1 MTKQNADL
9 LIQDAAQLL
18 TFAGGVGPR
27 KGKEMGNPVVIENG
41 AVAVR
46 DGKIVAVGTTSDV
59 INSVSLLSAAQVIS
73 ARGKV
78 VMPCF
83 VDPHTHLVYGG
94 TREGE
99 FIQRLEG
106 AEYLEILAAGGGI
119 LNTVRSTREASESEL
134 LQKGQKLLQH
144 FLRAG
149 VGTVEAKSGYGLDT
163 ETELKQLRVAH
174 KLDELHAVD
183 VVHTFLGAHA
193 FPPAYN
199 NNRDAYV
206 ELVIEEMLPRVAA
219 EKLAEFCDVFC
230 EKTVFTVEQSR
241 RILEAGKRHGLK
253 PKLHA
258 DEIIP
263 FGGAELAAEVGAISA
278 DHLLQASDQGI
289 ADLARAGVVA
299 VLLPGTAFFLMK
311 NKYAPARKMIEAG
324 VAIALST
331 DSNPGSS
338 PTQAMN
344 LILSL
349 ACLGMKMKPAE
360 ALTAA
365 TINAAYAVD
374 RGHLVGSL
382 EVGKQAD
389 ILIMDAPN
397 YHYIP
402 YHYGINLVETVVK
415 KGKIVVS
422 N

>member
-1 MTKQNADL
+1 MTLQADL
-9 LIQDAAQLL
+9 LITDAAQLL
-18 TFAGGVGPR
+18 TFAGPDRPR
-27 KGKEMGNPVVIENG
+27 AGREMACIPLVEEG
-41 AVAVR
+41 AVAACN
-46 DGKIVAVGTTSDV
+46 GKIVAVGKTNDV
-59 INSVSLLSAAQVIS
+59 VRSIKLVPGAQVAS

-94 TREGE
+94 SREGE
-99 FIQRLEG
+99 FLQRLEG
-106 AEYLEILAAGGGI
+106 ADYMDILAAGGGI
-119 LNTVRSTREASESEL
+119 LSTVRATRQATEAEL
-134 LQKGQKLLQH
+134 TKNGLKLLDH

-174 KLDELHAVD
+174 AIDREHPVE

-193 FPPAYN
+193 FPPEFSEQ
-199 NNRDAYV
+199 RQAYV
-206 ELVIEEMLPRVAA
+206 DLLVREMIPRVAS

-230 EKTVFTVEQSR
+230 EENIFTLEQTR
-241 RILEAGKRHGLK
+241 RILKAGKQHGLR

-258 DEIIP
+258 DEMTAY
-263 FGGAELAAEVGAISA
+263 GGAELAAEMGAVTA
-278 DHLLQASDQGI
+278 DHLLQVSDTGI
-289 ADLARAGVVA
+289 EKMARMGVIA

-311 NKYAPARKMIEAG
+311 NRYAPARRMLDAG
-324 VAIALST
+324 VPVALST

-338 PTQAMN
+338 PTQAMS
-344 LILSL
+344 LILTL

-365 TINAAYAVD
+365 TINAAYAID
-374 RGHLVGSL
+374 RGHVTGSL
-382 EVGKQAD
+382 EPGKQAD

-402 YHYGINLVETVVK
+402 YHYGVNLVETVFKRGK
-415 KGKIVVS
+415 KVVG
-422 N
+422 

>member
-1 MTKQNADL
+1 MINQNADL

-18 TFAGGVGPR
+18 TFGGGAGPR
-27 KGKEMGNPVVIENG
+27 TGKEMGDPVVIEGG
-41 AVAVR
+41 AVAAR
-46 DGKIVAVGTTSDV
+46 DGKIVAVGKTADV
-59 INSVSLLSAAQVIS
+59 INNVSLLPEAKIIS

-119 LNTVRSTREASESEL
+119 LSTVRSTREASENDL
-134 LQKGQKLLQH
+134 LKKGEKLLDH

-149 VGTVEAKSGYGLDT
+149 VGTVESKSGYGLDT

-174 KLDELHAVD
+174 TLDSLHAID

-193 FPPAYN
+193 FPTEYN
-199 NNRDAYV
+199 DNRDAYV
-206 ELVIEEMLPRVAA
+206 ELVIDEMLPRVSA

-230 EKTVFTVEQSR
+230 EKSVFTVGQSR
-241 RILEAGKRHGLK
+241 RILEAAKRHGLK

-263 FGGAELAAEVGAISA
+263 FGGAELAAEVGAVSA
-278 DHLLQASDQGI
+278 DHLLQASDKGI
-289 ADLARAGVVA
+289 ADMARTGVVA

-324 VAIALST
+324 VPVALST

-349 ACLGMKMKPAE
+349 ACLGMKLKPAE

-397 YHYIP
+397 YNYIP
-402 YHYGINLVETVVK
+402 YHYGINLVETVFK
-415 KGKIVVS
+415 KGKVVVA

>member
-1 MTKQNADL
+1 MMKQSADL

-18 TFAGGVGPR
+18 TFAGGTGSR
-27 KGKEMGNPVVIENG
+27 KGKQMGDPVVIEDG

-46 DGKIVAVGTTSDV
+46 DGKIVAVGKTGDV
-59 INSVSLLSAAQVIS
+59 INSVTLLPEAQVTS

-99 FIQRLEG
+99 FIQRLDG

-119 LNTVRSTREASESEL
+119 LSTVRSTRAASVSEL
-134 LQKGQKLLQH
+134 VKKGQKLLDH

-149 VGTVEAKSGYGLDT
+149 VGTVESKSGYGLDT

-174 KLDELHAVD
+174 TLDDLHAVD

-193 FPPAYN
+193 FPPEYN
-199 NNRDAYV
+199 DNRDGYV
-206 ELVIEEMLPRVAA
+206 DLIVEDMLPRVAS

-230 EKTVFTVEQSR
+230 EKSVFTVEQSR
-241 RILEAGKRHGLK
+241 RVLEAGKRHGLK

-263 FGGAELAAEVGAISA
+263 FGGAELAAEVGAVSA

-289 ADLARAGVVA
+289 ADMARAGVVA

-311 NKYAPARKMIEAG
+311 DKYASARKMIEAG
-324 VAIALST
+324 VPVALST

-397 YHYIP
+397 YNYIP
-402 YHYGINLVETVVK
+402 YHYGINLVETVFK

>member
-1 MTKQNADL
+1 MKQSADL

-18 TFAGGVGPR
+18 TFAGGTGSR
-27 KGKEMGNPVVIENG
+27 KGKQMGDPVVIEDG

-46 DGKIVAVGTTSDV
+46 DGKIVAVGKTGDV
-59 INSVSLLSAAQVIS
+59 INSVTLLPEAQVTS

-99 FIQRLEG
+99 FIQRLDG

-119 LNTVRSTREASESEL
+119 LSTVRSTRAASVSEL
-134 LQKGQKLLQH
+134 VKKGQKLLDH

-149 VGTVEAKSGYGLDT
+149 VGTVESKSGYGLDT

-174 KLDELHAVD
+174 TLDDLHAVD

-193 FPPAYN
+193 FPPEYN
-199 NNRDAYV
+199 DNRDGYV
-206 ELVIEEMLPRVAA
+206 DLIVEDMLPRVAS

-230 EKTVFTVEQSR
+230 EKSVFTVEQSR
-241 RILEAGKRHGLK
+241 RVLEAGKRHGLK

-263 FGGAELAAEVGAISA
+263 FGGAELAAEVGAVSA

-289 ADLARAGVVA
+289 ADMARAGVVA

-311 NKYAPARKMIEAG
+311 DKYASARKMIEAG
-324 VAIALST
+324 VPVALST

-397 YHYIP
+397 YNYIP
-402 YHYGINLVETVVK
+402 YHYGINLVETVFK